1 MLSKFGARL
10 LASVH
15 MLRRPTFARATH
27 TLLIASAFAVCAV
40 PLSAADAA
48 KELVQSG
55 NVSIIRDASGYATA
69 LMDNTLVN
77 PGYTIKT
84 GADGYAKLQVS
95 DGSVF
100 EVFPNSE
107 VVYKKTNSV
116 GDLLNVW
123 LGKVKV
129 VIQHLPGIPNPNNV
143 TTPTA
148 LISVRGTVFDVDVE
162 DEDGTTFVSLDE
174 GVVDVHH
181 RLKASN
187 DVHLLPGGSV
197 RVYPNQPLTP
207 FKDNGHALYKIYQL
221 GQRGLQDLIWS
232 RPGGPGG
239 GPAGSPG
246 GNQGDKGKPTGTGTG
261 TGSGTPPAGTGSPTP
276 PANPPGGGGG
286 L

>member
-1 MLSKFGARL
+1 MLCKFGARL
-10 LASVH
+10 FRSVH
-15 MLRRPTFARATH
+15 MLRRLTLALSKNR
-27 TLLIASAFAVCAV
+27 LLIAAAVAV
-40 PLSAADAA
+40 FVAPMHAADSA
-48 KELVQSG
+48 KVLVQSG
-55 NVSIIRDASGYATA
+55 NVSIIRDASGYASA
-69 LMDNTLVN
+69 LMDNTEVK

-84 GADGYAKLQVS
+84 GSDGYAKLQVS
-95 DGSVF
+95 DGSTF

-107 VVYKKTNSV
+107 VVYKKTNSM

-129 VIQHLPGIPNPNNV
+129 MIQHLPGIPNPNNV

-276 PANPPGGGGG
+276 PANPPAGGGG